1 MRKRRLTR
9 LSNNVTMARQTKKII
24 DIEVVEENDERVV
37 ITVDTDGEIKRMLVD
52 SKKPTRTPRRP
63 YARAWSEK
71 LDRTRKKRF

>member
-1 MRKRRLTR
+1 
-9 LSNNVTMARQTKKII
+9 MARRTKKII

-52 SKKPTRTPRRP
+52 RNKKPTRMPRRP